1 MSPGPGRPTLKISQ
15 VEAWNP
21 DVLGTDATSFG
32 TVVTKG
38 DQLLHSMQTEQDD
51 LAHSWKGAGAD
62 AAAARMT
69 KEKTAGSHIMAKVD
83 SIKTVFT
90 TQQKELTNAKNFVI
104 GKRNLIS
111 GMGFEVADDGTVTSV
126 AKQESIKA
134 AGGRNP
140 SNDHNPGR
148 ITAALVEVEF
158 EAAQHQVEMV
168 GALQFADNTATAAKT
183 LMDEAKSD
191 LSRLALLEVPPQA
204 IRALYPGLLH
214 PDTAKPSE
222 LPPNWQ
228 MTDGAM
234 KLENGIPL
242 TVHNPDG
249 STKTVT
255 PNPDGTLTV
264 SSSYTQPDG
273 STVKTEST
281 GNNPPVTT
289 VTKPAANGVID
300 MTVTSA
306 DGKSQHFQQVPE
318 GNGKTTT
325 YAINPDG
332 SRGTRVSDTYPQNGG
347 TTTDKYGPNG
357 VIDRQWQRPDGY
369 RTFEQYVP
377 GKDGQP
383 QLAGVANSAGV
394 HATMNPDGTVTT
406 TFPDGH
412 TAHTQQSVDGRIVTK
427 FQDGSVLQYDP
438 SQAPAG
444 TPKESIWDNVKS
456 WTGTEWNGLYSDTA
470 GTVQSHPIATGVAAG
485 TAAGGEWTYRSGESM
500 AGDAGKLMA
509 QSHADQIRALSML
522 DSGNPGAGHA
532 FSGALDSATDAST
545 KAELG
550 SLLKTDG
557 SVLKGVPLGAA
568 VNAYTNWD
576 DWAHHNK
583 PLDQAVANAAGGTLG
598 GWAGA
603 TVGAE
608 GGALACAPA
617 GPIGS
622 AFCAGAGAA
631 LLGFGGGAIGAW
643 LGDESFQ
650 H

>member
-15 VEAWNP
+15 VEQWKP

-51 LAHSWKGAGAD
+51 LSHSWKGDAAD

-69 KEKTAGSHIMAKVD
+69 SEKTAGSHIMTKVD

-90 TQQKELTNAKNFVI
+90 AQQKELADAKNFVI
-104 GKRNLIS
+104 GKRNLIQ

-126 AKQESIKA
+126 AKQAAIKA

-148 ITAALVEVEF
+148 ITAALIEVEY

-168 GALQFADNTATAAKT
+168 SALQFADNTATAAKT

-228 MTDGAM
+228 VMGGAM

-242 TVHNPDG
+242 TVTNPDG

-264 SSSYTQPDG
+264 SSSYPQPDG
-273 STVKTEST
+273 STVTTEST
-281 GNNPPVTT
+281 GNHPPITT
-289 VTKPAANGVID
+289 VTKPAANGILD
-300 MTVTSA
+300 MTVTTA
-306 DGKSQHFQQVPE
+306 DGKSQHLQQVP
-318 GNGKTTT
+318 NGGGRTTT

-332 SRGTRVSDTYPQNGG
+332 SRGTKISDTYPQNGG

-369 RTFEQYVP
+369 RAFEQYVP

-383 QLAGVANSAGV
+383 QLVGVSNSAGV
-394 HATMNPDGTVTT
+394 QATMNPDGTVTT
-406 TFPDGH
+406 HYPDGQ
-412 TAHTQQSVDGRIVTK
+412 TAHTQQGVDGRIVTK
-427 FQDGSVLQYDP
+427 FEDGSVLQYDP

-444 TPKESIWDNVKS
+444 TPKESVWDNVKS
-456 WTGTEWNGLYSDTA
+456 WTGTEWKSLSHDTV
-470 GTVQSHPIATGVAAG
+470 GTVHQHPIATGIAAG

-500 AGDAGKLMA
+500 AKQAGTLMA
-509 QSHADQIRALSML
+509 QSHIDQMNALQML
-522 DSGNPGAGHA
+522 DSGTPGAGHA

-545 KAELG
+545 KAEVG
-550 SLLKTDG
+550 SLLKAEGGT
-557 SVLKGVPLGAA
+557 LKGVPLGAA
-568 VNAYTNWD
+568 VNAYVNLD
-576 DWAHHNK
+576 DWRHHNK

-603 TVGAE
+603 AAGAE
-608 GGALACAPA
+608 LGAGACAVG

-622 AFCAGAGAA
+622 AFCAGMGAA
-631 LLGFGGGAIGAW
+631 IGGFLLGSGGAWAA
-643 LGDESFQ
+643 EQPF